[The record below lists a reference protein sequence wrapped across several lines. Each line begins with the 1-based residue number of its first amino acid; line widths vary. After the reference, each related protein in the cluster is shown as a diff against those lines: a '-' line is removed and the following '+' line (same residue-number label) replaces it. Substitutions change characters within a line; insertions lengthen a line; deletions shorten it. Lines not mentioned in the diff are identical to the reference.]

1 MGQKINPIGF
11 RLGVSRGW
19 QSRWYANTRNFAPML
34 AEDIKVRDFLKGK
47 LAHASV
53 GRVVIERPAK
63 DARITIFSARP
74 GVVIGKKGEEIEA
87 LKAELRRIMGVNQVH
102 VNIEEIRKPEIDAQL
117 IADSIAQQLEQRI
130 MLRRA
135 MKRAMQNAMRLGAQG
150 IKIMSAGRL
159 NGIEIARTEWYREGR
174 VPLHTLRA
182 DIDYGFGEAKTTY
195 GVIGIKVWVYK
206 GEVMPKTE
214 AGAIAGVPATP
225 AAAAP
230 EAPAEPRKAKRP
242 APKAGARRGPGKSD
256 GDKKGAPPR
265 ARKPEGAAADKP
277 KAVIKRAR
285 KVVKEGEE
293 SAPPAAPAGDA
304 EEKK

>member
-11 RLGVSRGW
+11 RLAVNRNWS
-19 QSRWYANTRNFAPML
+19 SRWYANNRNFAPML
-34 AEDIKVRDFLKGK
+34 AEDIKVRDFLKKK

-53 GRVVIERPAK
+53 GRVLIERPAK

-102 VNIEEIRKPEIDAQL
+102 VNIEEIRKPETDAQL
-117 IADSIAQQLEQRI
+117 IADSIAQQLEKRI
-130 MLRRA
+130 MFRRA

-182 DIDYGFGEAKTTY
+182 DIDYGLGEAKTSY

-206 GEVMPKTE
+206 GEILTKAE
-214 AGAIAGVPATP
+214 
-225 AAAAP
+225 AAAALPSAVPAAQP
-230 EAPAEPRKAKRP
+230 EAPAEPRRAKKP
-242 APKAGARRGPGKSD
+242 APKAGAKRGPARPRLE
-256 GDKKGAPPR
+256 GDKRPVKKEAASAP
-265 ARKPEGAAADKP
+265 KT
-277 KAVIKRAR
+277 
-285 KVVKEGEE
+285 VVKRPKRVVKDEGEKQVVKDE
-293 SAPPAAPAGDA
+293 GEQNVAKDEG
-304 EEKK
+304 EKKE

>member
-11 RLGVSRGW
+11 RLAVNRNWS
-19 QSRWYANTRNFAPML
+19 SRWYANSRQFPGML
-34 AEDIKVRDFLKGK
+34 AEDLKVRNFLKKK

-53 GRVVIERPAK
+53 GRVLIERPAK

-87 LKAELRRIMGVNQVH
+87 LKAELRRLMGVQQVH

-117 IADSIAQQLEQRI
+117 IADSIAQQLEKRI
-130 MLRRA
+130 MFRRA

-182 DIDYGFGEAKTTY
+182 DIDYGTGEAKTNY

-206 GEVMPKTE
+206 GEILSKAE
-214 AGAIAGVPATP
+214 ALAAMP
-225 AAAAP
+225 AAAAV
-230 EAPAEPRKAKRP
+230 APAAIPADALAEPRKAKKP
-242 APKAGARRGPGKSD
+242 APKTSARR
-256 GDKKGAPPR
+256 APAR
-265 ARKPEGAAADKP
+265 ARPDAERKAAPRKPEAAAP
-277 KAVIKRAR
+277 KTTIKRAK
-285 KVVKEGEE
+285 KVVKDEGE
-293 SAPPAAPAGDA
+293 
-304 EEKK
+304 KKA